1 MTQSFSCLCITNA
14 ICMTSLWIFI
24 ALGIFVTQ
32 MQRDKDILDLFGK
45 MSENFVNVTM
55 SLNFEN
61 DTMSLNF
68 ENVTMSLNFE
78 KDNIHFTNKS
88 LKIENNAKEASY
100 YYLPFQSLKTIS
112 RSLIWLEF
120 VLDNA
125 VCFTEFMV
133 VGLKVQAPPVRFYLI
148 SALRYVIYFLHAM
161 VWYDFMSVT
170 FASESIQLFLCLWT
184 LNRIMCAVAMC
195 CMNKELSN
203 KVDGISNPVVH
214 AIGPTGN
221 KAMAGA

>member
-1 MTQSFSCLCITNA
+1 
-14 ICMTSLWIFI
+14 
-24 ALGIFVTQ
+24 
-32 MQRDKDILDLFGK
+32 MQKDQDILDLYGK
-45 MSENFVNVTM
+45 CRV
-55 SLNFEN
+55 NFEN
-61 DTMSLNF
+61 GTLSY
-68 ENVTMSLNFE
+68 TCE
-78 KDNIHFTNKS
+78 KDEIHLSNGGTNES
-88 LKIENNAKEASY
+88 LKILNNAKDDLY
-100 YYLPFQSLKTIS
+100 NYLPFQSLKTIS

-133 VGLKVQAPPVRFYLI
+133 VWLKVQAPPVHFYLI

-161 VWYDFMSVT
+161 VWYDLMSFA
-170 FASESIQLFLCLWT
+170 FASESIRIFLCLWT
-184 LNRIMCAVAMC
+184 LNRIICAVMMC